1 MSNDATIRA
10 AQALLVYRRGD
21 GPADPRARELCRR
34 LAEAID
40 SGGSVGPKN
49 TSSPTFLTLALE
61 MRANGD
67 PGIRALVAE
76 LAAAM
81 SSPASPEARGPS
93 QSAQV
98 VGDGNVVHI
107 AGRDLHFASP
117 GPNFMLTGSSSGG
130 RRRNLLDEW
139 TEQQGGRHIEPR
151 PASLRE
157 PPITVLFAAA
167 SPDDTEKLRV
177 EKEMREVREALELSH
192 GRDRFRLEV
201 RPAQRPHDFTRALLQ
216 LRPRVVHFSGH
227 GIDQTGEICFEDNA
241 GFTVAAS
248 PQGLRGIFAGLGGAV
263 ECVLLNACF
272 SQQNAE
278 AIAESVPYVIGNP
291 TAVDDEAAIAF
302 SVGFY
307 QALGAGMGI
316 PEAHG
321 WGCSYMQVAGLEEPL
336 PVLVRG
342 AAGSGGER
350 R

>member
-40 SGGSVGPKN
+40 SGGAVRPQN
-49 TSSPTFLTLALE
+49 TSSPAFLTLALE

-76 LAAAM
+76 LATAM
-81 SSPASPEARGPS
+81 APPASPEPRGPA
-93 QSAQV
+93 QSAHV
-98 VGDGNVVHI
+98 SGNGNVVNI
-107 AGRDLHFASP
+107 SGGDLHVTSP
-117 GPNFMLTGSSSGG
+117 PPGARQDSRP
-130 RRRNLLDEW
+130 
-139 TEQQGGRHIEPR
+139 EP
-151 PASLRE
+151 PRE

-167 SPDDTEKLRV
+167 SPDDTEQLRV

-227 GIDQTGEICFEDNA
+227 GIDQTGELCFEDSA
-241 GFTVAAS
+241 GCTVAAS
-248 PQGLRGIFAGLGGAV
+248 PRGLRGIFAGLGGAV

-272 SQQNAE
+272 SHQNAE

-291 TAVDDEAAIAF
+291 TAVADEAAIAF

-342 AAGSGGER
+342 GAGSGGER